1 MDPKREFAA
10 TVGQEKAMQVEVDL
24 STYRPGQDGME
35 GGCDK

>member
-10 TVGQEKAMQVEVDL
+10 TVGQEKAMQVEVGF
-24 STYRPGQDGME
+24 STYRPEQDGLE